1 MRVATI
7 GHRFADSDIEAQVL
21 QPMGIQVD
29 WLGPLP
35 RDAALEAAH
44 DADAVLL
51 GLNFALDAPSLTRLR
66 KCRAVIRYG
75 VGVDNVDLH
84 AAARLGMTVCN
95 VPDYSI
101 EEVANHAISL
111 LMLFARRLDVWPAAV
126 RAGRW
131 GTALPG
137 VRLRRLSRCTLGV
150 VGAGRIG
157 RAVIARAIPI
167 WGRVLATDPAVGA
180 DDLKALGA
188 EATTLDVLL
197 AESDY
202 ITLHVPSAAETKNL
216 IGARELDLM
225 KPGVVIVNCSRGDLI
240 DEAALAARIA
250 DGKVLGAGLD
260 VFAMEPP
267 SPDGLPGQARV
278 WATPHIA
285 WLSDESI
292 VELRRRAAE
301 EAGRILSGEPARN
314 PVGPL
319 ALNGA
324 TPREA

>member
-7 GHRFADSDIEAQVL
+7 GHRFPDSAIESEVL

-29 WLGPLP
+29 WLGSIA
-35 RDAALEAAH
+35 RDAALEAAR

-51 GLNFALDAPSLTRLR
+51 GLNFALDAPSLERLR

-75 VGVDNVDLH
+75 VGVDNVDLD
-84 AAARLGMTVCN
+84 AAARLRMTVCN

-150 VGAGRIG
+150 IGAGRIG
-157 RAVIARAIPI
+157 RAVIARATPI
-167 WGRVLATDPAVGA
+167 WGRVLATDPVVGA
-180 DDLKALGA
+180 DALKALGA
-188 EATTLDVLL
+188 EAATLDVLL

-260 VFAMEPP
+260 VFASEPP
-267 SPDGLPGQARV
+267 SPDGLPGQTGV

-314 PVGPL
+314 PVVSVL
-319 ALNGA
+319 V
-324 TPREA
+324 